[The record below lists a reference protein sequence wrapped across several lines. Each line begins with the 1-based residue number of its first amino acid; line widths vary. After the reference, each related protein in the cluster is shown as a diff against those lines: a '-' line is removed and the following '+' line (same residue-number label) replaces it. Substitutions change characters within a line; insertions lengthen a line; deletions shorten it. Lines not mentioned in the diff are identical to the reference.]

1 MLDYQTHRPI
11 DCIGTNED
19 RQIKVIQMIDQFE

>member
-1 MLDYQTHRPI
+1 MLEYQAHRPI
-11 DCIGTNED
+11 DCIGADED